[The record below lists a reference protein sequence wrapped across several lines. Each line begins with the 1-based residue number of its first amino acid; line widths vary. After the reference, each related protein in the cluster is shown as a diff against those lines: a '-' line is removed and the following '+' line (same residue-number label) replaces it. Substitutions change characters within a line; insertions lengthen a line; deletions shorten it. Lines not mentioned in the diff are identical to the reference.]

1 MFHLIDKRHGFD
13 RRRTQRYDADP
24 DFLKEVPPEIAFLQD
39 LAFADDLAHDAEYLF
54 RIYWTFDLR
63 LVVADDVQL
72 TISDMMDAV
81 HHISAV
87 FSLKEDHVSPMKL
100 LGRRRDD
107 DGIAKMSEKRCHG
120 ASGHRHADF
129 FPALDDIDEHRQI
142 GMDIHDAAARHF
154 RDLTILTFC
163 FHSHTHS
170 DNHTHIRIH
179 NG

>member
-1 MFHLIDKRHGFD
+1 
-13 RRRTQRYDADP
+13 
-24 DFLKEVPPEIAFLQD
+24 
-39 LAFADDLAHDAEYLF
+39 
-54 RIYWTFDLR
+54 
-63 LVVADDVQL
+63 
-72 TISDMMDAV
+72 
-81 HHISAV
+81 
-87 FSLKEDHVSPMKL
+87 
-100 LGRRRDD
+100 
-107 DGIAKMSEKRCHG
+107 MSEKRCHG